1 MSRKARI
8 PNTPILRAPREK
20 VFIMRSEKGG
30 EISLNPKTDLDSP
43 NQEARMKAQHG
54 NPHDAKESESRTP
67 ILFMRSERG
76 AGDNH

>member
-54 NPHDAKESESRTP
+54 NPHDAKEPESRTP
-67 ILFMRSERG
+67 IIGAPPGERFS
-76 AGDNH
+76 